1 MIKKTL
7 LTALC
12 LIALTFSTPTSVYA
26 AGLTPIAISEQGDV
40 APAAEQTQWVFRVN
54 EDGVIQK
61 RLWSITYGV
70 WLTDWIDAT

>member
-12 LIALTFSTPTSVYA
+12 LTALTFSISTSAYA
-26 AGLTPIAISEQGDV
+26 GALTPIAISEQGDV

-61 RLWSITYGV
+61 RLWSITYGI

>member
-12 LIALTFSTPTSVYA
+12 LAALTFSIPTA
-26 AGLTPIAISEQGDV
+26 ASAGALTPIAISEQGDV
-40 APAAEQTQWVFRVN
+40 APAAEQTQWVFRTT
-54 EDGVIQK
+54 EDGVLQK

-70 WLTDWIDAT
+70 WLTDWIDVT

>member
-12 LIALTFSTPTSVYA
+12 LTALSFSIPTSAYA
-26 AGLTPIAISEQGDV
+26 AELSPIAISEQGDV
-40 APAAEQTQWVFRVN
+40 APAAEQTQWIFRVN
-54 EDGVIQK
+54 EDGVPQK